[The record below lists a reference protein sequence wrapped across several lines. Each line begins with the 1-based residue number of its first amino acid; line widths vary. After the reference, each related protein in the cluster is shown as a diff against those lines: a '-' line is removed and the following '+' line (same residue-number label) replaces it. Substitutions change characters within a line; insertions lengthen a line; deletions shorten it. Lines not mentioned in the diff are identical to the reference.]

1 MPVCSDLEGLWSAE
15 LTGDREAAGIGIL
28 VFEPLRVLQGG
39 YEEGRVLGGD
49 RHYVHRGTYRVED
62 RHVSGELRILR
73 YDVHEDSPPLFA
85 QDETSLEFRGMLDP
99 GRHGEVL
106 DLELIGA
113 ERAVP
118 GATGLRLTLRV
129 AS

>member
-1 MPVCSDLEGLWSAE
+1 MPVRSDLEGLWSAE

-49 RHYVHRGTYRVED
+49 RHYAHRGTYRVED
-62 RHVSGELRILR
+62 RHVSGQLRILR
-73 YDVHEDSPPLFA
+73 YDVHEDAPPLFA
-85 QDETSLEFRGMLDP
+85 QDETGLEFRGMLDP
-99 GRHGEVL
+99 GRHGEAL

-113 ERAVP
+113 QRALP

>member
-1 MPVCSDLEGLWSAE
+1 MAVRSALEGLWSAE

-49 RHYVHRGTYRVED
+49 RHYAHRGTYRVED
-62 RHVSGELRILR
+62 RHLSGQLRILR
-73 YDVHEDSPPLFA
+73 YDVHEEAPPLFV
-85 QDETSLEFRGMLDP
+85 QDETGLEFRGMLDP
-99 GRHGEVL
+99 ERHGEML

-113 ERAVP
+113 EQALP
-118 GATGLRLTLRV
+118 GATGLRLTVRV

>member
-1 MPVCSDLEGLWSAE
+1 MPVPSDLEGLWSAE

-49 RHYVHRGTYRVED
+49 RHYAHRGTYRVED
-62 RHVSGELRILR
+62 RHVCGELRILR
-73 YDVHEDSPPLFA
+73 YDVHEDSRRCSHRTRRA
-85 QDETSLEFRGMLDP
+85 SNSGGMLDP

>member
-1 MPVCSDLEGLWSAE
+1 MAVRSAVKGLWSAE
-15 LTGDREAAGIGIL
+15 LTGDREAAGIGIV

-49 RHYVHRGTYRVED
+49 RHYAHRGTYRVED
-62 RHVSGELRILR
+62 RHLSGQLRILR
-73 YDVHEDSPPLFA
+73 YDVHEEAPPLFV
-85 QDETSLEFRGMLDP
+85 QDETGLEFRGMLDP
-99 GRHGEVL
+99 ARHGEML
-106 DLELIGA
+106 DLELIDA
-113 ERAVP
+113 EQALP

>member
-1 MPVCSDLEGLWSAE
+1 M
-15 LTGDREAAGIGIL
+15 
-28 VFEPLRVLQGG
+28 
-39 YEEGRVLGGD
+39 LGGD

-62 RHVSGELRILR
+62 RHVCGELRILR

-106 DLELIGA
+106 DLELPGA